1 MSCALANP
9 VEGVCANKRPVQG
22 RRAAVRRVDQPELT
36 PLAAGHSVDAHPA
49 AADTRAPFPADAPEA
64 TFSMAQLR
72 QGQQPPASGTQLA
85 PAARRVAGTPPSF
98 REIRAGRVAAA
109 ARTPEAA
116 VRIPVEELETGT
128 LVADASSHAPAATAM
143 MLPGMDQ
150 LVERVRQRTAARLS
164 RVGASR
170 PA

>member
-22 RRAAVRRVDQPELT
+22 RRAAMRPIDQPELT
-36 PLAAGHSVDAHPA
+36 PLAAGHSVDALPV
-49 AADTRAPFPADAPEA
+49 AADAHAPFPADAPEA

-72 QGQQPPASGTQLA
+72 QGEQSSPAGAQLA
-85 PAARRVAGTPPSF
+85 PPARRVGNAPPSF

-116 VRIPVEELETGT
+116 VRIPVEELEAGT

-143 MLPGMDQ
+143 VLPGMDQ

-164 RVGASR
+164 RAGASR